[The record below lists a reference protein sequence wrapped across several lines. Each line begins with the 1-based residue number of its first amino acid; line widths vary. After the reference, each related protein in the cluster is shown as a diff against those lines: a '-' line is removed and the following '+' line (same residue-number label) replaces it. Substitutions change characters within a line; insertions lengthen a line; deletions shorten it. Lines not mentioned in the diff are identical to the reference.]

1 MHGSPSKPMLGF
13 QRDPCMGF
21 GQSPQWGNIN
31 PLHKSPDEAL
41 ISGIKHP
48 NGIGT
53 EVLATLTPFRPEQGF
68 AP

>member
-1 MHGSPSKPMLGF
+1 
-13 QRDPCMGF
+13 MGF